1 MIRVYNE
8 RELKVLNEVI
18 SEVKE
23 EMKDVTMYIHECL
36 DNIYKRLNNIVDFDT
51 YEDDT
56 ISFAYDY
63 NKVIFM
69 SVDLDVLHRYSMNSF
84 MELTVLDIECDM
96 YKGIIFTVEF

>member
-18 SEVKE
+18 NEVKE
-23 EMKDVTMYIHECL
+23 EMKDVTMYTHECL
-36 DNIYKRLNNIVDFDT
+36 DNIYERLNNIIDFDT

-84 MELTVLDIECDM
+84 MELTVLDIECDIH
-96 YKGIIFTVEF
+96 KGIIFTVEF